1 MPPVNTG
8 TSAVLTAHFISEMTL
23 TWFVHICTAISTVEP
38 AVHFA
43 AMVPL
48 ANWPPTEK
56 RVSPGKRPPHTPSFE
71 LPLLQPG

>member
-1 MPPVNTG
+1 MPLVYDG
-8 TSAVLTAHFISEMTL
+8 RAVSARLMANMTL
-23 TWFVHICTAISTVEP
+23 TWLVQTCMAISTVEP

-43 AMVPL
+43 AMVPF

-71 LPLLQPG
+71 LPLLQTG